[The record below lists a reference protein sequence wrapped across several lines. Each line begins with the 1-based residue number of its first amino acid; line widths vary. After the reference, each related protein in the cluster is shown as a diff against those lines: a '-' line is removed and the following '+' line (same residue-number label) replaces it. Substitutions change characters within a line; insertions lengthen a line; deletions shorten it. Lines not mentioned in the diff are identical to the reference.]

1 MRRPERRAAWYD
13 RVDLRGALAVLL
25 SGVAVQMFSGV
36 VSDKV
41 LSPRIKNVVSYPA
54 IALTVLSGLALIWFA
69 YRRVQAVPDSEDDPP
84 QVAAPSGPPRLL
96 WNPPETELLGREDDL
111 RAAVERASAD
121 RLVAV
126 VGPRD
131 IGTSA
136 VAAEV
141 VRELPAD
148 DVEPGVPAKYRLDLR
163 SRSSQSPE
171 EVRVVVTR
179 LLEGFGVDV
188 PARDDDAA
196 HASAADR
203 LLAELRG
210 TRTVLLL
217 DQVSSPDQVRWLVD
231 ELGAAP
237 DVTLVIAG
245 EQAVADAVRE
255 SDVVHVGPLST
266 EDGARLLLQQLGR
279 PGAEPADDAER
290 NDVHRLVAACLGRP
304 RAIRD
309 VAAAL
314 TGPAADWTLAEL
326 AAAVTATADTPG
338 DVFRVRLTVL
348 ARIRASLSRDAV
360 RLMEA
365 LAALPV
371 TELPPEAVTALV
383 PAGPGDPLRELTTR
397 DLVRYVPPGRYRMP
411 QEVRWA
417 VRHGVGPDERRA
429 RSVRSRAVARL
440 VRHYADLAEARAA
453 DLVVPGTAGVAG
465 RWFRAEE
472 ALLLELLRQPDSS
485 AGTFPDL
492 CRVADALDVWHS
504 REKQGAALLA
514 AANGLAAAAARHE
527 DPTVQALAGVRR
539 AAALRMAG
547 RSEEAEVELG
557 KVDGRRSS
565 VVAGREQLA
574 WALLHVERAERARRD
589 GGTPASVQDVL
600 LDAERSLRHCLEL
613 LPRVDLAAQV
623 CARLNLGVV
632 RLLQGQP
639 IRAAEHLTRAGELA
653 TAADD
658 WSARAH
664 VTELLGVTSWR
675 RRRPLEAVRRWRR
688 ALDLYREL
696 AEDDGAAR
704 CLAHLGSAA
713 LHDGEVA
720 ALVRGDTSGGA
731 LSGAEASA
739 VARPMLLESLWLRAG
754 QPPDAAGTVLVKR
767 YLAESAK
774 RGGHPGLTSSS
785 PGP

>member
-1 MRRPERRAAWYD
+1 VRQPGRRRAWYD
-13 RVDLRGALAVLL
+13 RVDLRGALVILL
-25 SGVAVQMFSGV
+25 SGIAVQMVSDV

-41 LSPRIKNVVSYPA
+41 LSPRVKSLVSYPA
-54 IALTVLSGLALIWFA
+54 IVLTVLSGLALIWFA
-69 YRRVQAVPDSEDDPP
+69 YRRVQTGAVREAVPAP
-84 QVAAPSGPPRLL
+84 AAASPGPPRLL
-96 WNPPETELLGREDDL
+96 WDPPEIELLGREDDL

-141 VRELPAD
+141 VRRLPAD

-196 HASAADR
+196 HTSAADR

-217 DQVSSPDQVRWLVD
+217 DEVSSPEQVRWLVD
-231 ELGAAP
+231 ELGDAP

-279 PGAEPADDAER
+279 PGAEPADDTER
-290 NDVHRLVAACLGRP
+290 HVVRRLVAACLGRP

-314 TGPAADWTLAEL
+314 TGPGADWTPAEL
-326 AAAVTATADTPG
+326 AAAVESTVDTPG
-338 DVFRVRLTVL
+338 DVFRVRVAVL
-348 ARIRASLSRDAV
+348 ARIRESLSREAI
-360 RLMEA
+360 RLVEA

-371 TELPPEAVTALV
+371 TELPPEAVTSLV
-383 PAGPGDPLRELTTR
+383 PAGTGDPLRELTER

-417 VRHGVGPDERRA
+417 VRHGVDPLD
-429 RSVRSRAVARL
+429 RSATTVRNRAVARL
-440 VRHYADLAEARAA
+440 VHHYADLAEARAA

-514 AANGLAAAAARHE
+514 AADGLAAAATRHA
-527 DPTVQALAGVRR
+527 DPAVQALAGVRR

-547 RSEEAEVELG
+547 RPEEAEAELG
-557 KVDGRRSS
+557 RVDGRRPPA
-565 VVAGREQLA
+565 VAGREQLA
-574 WALLHVERAERARRD
+574 WALLHVERAERARRA
-589 GGTPASVQDVL
+589 GGAPATVQDAL
-600 LDAERSLRHCLEL
+600 LTAERSLHRCLEL

-632 RLLQGQP
+632 RLLQDQP

-653 TAADD
+653 AAADD

-675 RRRPLEAVRRWRR
+675 RGRPPEAVRRWKQ

-731 LSGAEASA
+731 LSDAEASA
-739 VARPMLLESLWLRAG
+739 VAQPMLLESLWLRAG

-767 YLAESAK
+767 YLAESAR